1 MSLQVVM
8 KVCADP
14 INRQILEL
22 LRNSSLSAGQISEHF
37 DVSFGAVSQHLAA
50 LKEADLVRNHR
61 KGRYIIY
68 ELNTSVLEQVLLWVQ
83 SLCIRDEAITK
94 QASSLQMEE
103 DH

>member
-37 DVSFGAVSQHLAA
+37 DVSFGAISQHLAA
-50 LKEADLVRNHR
+50 LKEADLVRSHR

-68 ELNTSVLEQVLLWVQ
+68 ELNTSVLEQVLVWVQ
-83 SLCIRDEAITK
+83 SLCIRDEAVNK
-94 QASSLQMEE
+94 QTVSLQMKE